1 MSTAPAGDAPFL
13 DVEAPGFAM
22 HSAAVD
28 AAREQSWYART
39 PYGIAILRYAE
50 IARLVKDPRLIQG
63 SARWPAHNGVTS
75 GPFASW
81 WSRILLCREGVDHM
95 RLKRLVTPAFSQ
107 RTLAPLQSAFERLAY
122 EVIAGFEGRARCEFM
137 TDFAEPYATRVVT
150 LLLGIPD
157 HDWRYI
163 ADLAAE
169 MGLALGIRFRD
180 ETRRIDTAVDKLF
193 AYSEALIAARRA
205 APSDDFL
212 SQLVQASEDGDRLS
226 DEELRDMV
234 VLLIFGGIDT
244 TRNQLSLG
252 LRLFMEHPAQWE
264 LLAAEP
270 ALAPLAVEEVMR
282 LQPTTTW
289 VSREAAQDFNF
300 EGLDIAR
307 GTTVHLFAAAAGSDR
322 DAYGDADFDIRA
334 KRPPHYGFGGGI
346 HYCLGHAVARSDMA
360 VAFRCL
366 SARLRDVELD
376 GEARWLPDSGNTG
389 AEFLPLRF
397 RLRA

>member
-1 MSTAPAGDAPFL
+1 MKADDAPFL

-22 HSAAVD
+22 HSAAVA
-28 AAREQSWYART
+28 AARAKSWFART
-39 PYGIAILRYAE
+39 PYGLAILRHAE
-50 IARLVKDPRLIQG
+50 IAKLVKDPRLIQG
-63 SARWPAHNGVTS
+63 SARWPAHCGVTT

-81 WSRILLCREGVDHM
+81 WSRILLCREGVDHA

-107 RTLAPLQSAFERLAY
+107 RTLAPLQPEFMRLAH
-122 EVIAGFEGRARCEFM
+122 EIVDGFALRGRCEFM
-137 TDFAEPYATRVVT
+137 RDFAEPYATRVLC

-157 HDWRYI
+157 TDWRRI
-163 ADLAAE
+163 ADLAAV
-169 MGLALGIRFRD
+169 MGIALGVRFR
-180 ETRRIDTAVDKLF
+180 EEATRIDAAVAALF
-193 AYSEALIAARRA
+193 DYADRLIAARRA
-205 APSDDFL
+205 AATDDFL
-212 SQLVQASEDGDRLS
+212 SQLVQVSEDGDRLS

-252 LRLFMEHPAQWE
+252 LRLFMEHPEQWE
-264 LLAAEP
+264 LLAADP

-289 VSREAAQDFNF
+289 VSREAAEDFVF
-300 EGLDIAR
+300 QELEIAR
-307 GTTVHLFAAAAGSDR
+307 GTTVHLFAAAAGGDEQ
-322 DAYGDADFDIRA
+322 AYGATAGFDIRA

-366 SARLRDVELD
+366 SARLTALEPD
-376 GEARWLPDSGNTG
+376 GPGRWLPDSGNTG
-389 AEFLPLRF
+389 AEILPLRF